1 MILTTHLAFDPRNAA
16 MRTLLFLGLLFPF
29 TSMLS
34 AEEAEKAD
42 TTVTAG
48 KTDTAAPAPDAD
60 LASVVRQLVR
70 KLDAPQKAGREDAEK
85 ALLALGA
92 KILDHLPENT
102 DRMSAEAGQ
111 RLDRIK
117 EKLEKSEAESTLETT
132 SVTLSGEKPLSDI
145 LAVIEK
151 ETGNHIVDLRSEFGQ
166 EVGDPKLK
174 VDFDKKPFWLALDEV
189 LDQAGLTIYP
199 YASEGGGL
207 GLTSRG
213 ESRLPRQG
221 GTAVYSGA
229 FRVEGTEFIARRDL
243 RDPMSHMLNLTLEAA
258 WEPRL
263 RPIVIMQ
270 PLAAVEATDDNGQPI
285 SVSAMEGEMQFPV
298 DSDMKSVELPIQ
310 FQLPERNVRRIASLK
325 GKLTALLPG
334 RVETFRFGNLDKT
347 KRVDRKRGGVT
358 VALESVRKN
367 AAVWEVRVLMIFEKA
382 TGALES
388 HLSTGWVSN
397 NFAALEG
404 PDKKTLPYAGLETTR
419 ETETEVGMAYYF
431 DVPDLKGYT
440 FVYKTPTAIVS
451 LPVEYE
457 LKDLDLP

>member
-1 MILTTHLAFDPRNAA
+1 
-16 MRTLLFLGLLFPF
+16 
-29 TSMLS
+29 
-34 AEEAEKAD
+34 
-42 TTVTAG
+42 V
-48 KTDTAAPAPDAD
+48 
-60 LASVVRQLVR
+60 
-70 KLDAPQKAGREDAEK
+70 
-85 ALLALGA
+85 

-174 VDFDKKPFWLALDEV
+174 VDFDKEPFWPALDEV

-199 YASEGGGL
+199 YASEDGGL
-207 GLTSRG
+207 GLQSRG
-213 ESRLPRQG
+213 ESRLPRRG

-229 FRVEGTEFIARRDL
+229 FRVEGTEFSARRDL
-243 RDPMSHMLNLTLEAA
+243 RDPMSHTLSLTLEAA

-270 PLAAVEATDDNGQPI
+270 PLAAVEATGDNGQPI
-285 SVSAMEGEMQFPV
+285 SVSAAEGEMQFSV

-310 FQLPERNVRRIASLK
+310 FQLSEGNVRRITSLK

-358 VALESVRKN
+358 VAL
-367 AAVWEVRVLMIFEKA
+367 
-382 TGALES
+382 
-388 HLSTGWVSN
+388 
-397 NFAALEG
+397 
-404 PDKKTLPYAGLETTR
+404 
-419 ETETEVGMAYYF
+419 
-431 DVPDLKGYT
+431 
-440 FVYKTPTAIVS
+440 
-451 LPVEYE
+451 
-457 LKDLDLP
+457 